1 MKEVIATTNAPSA
14 IGPYNQAI
22 AISPSKMLFV
32 SGQIGFDPK
41 TTLLVSENVEA
52 QTRQALANLAEVIQ
66 AAGFEKGHIVKTTI
80 FLKDM
85 NDFGKVN
92 AIYASFFE
100 QDPPARSTV
109 EVARLPKDAAFE
121 IEAIAAR

>member
-1 MKEVIATTNAPSA
+1 MKKIISTNNAPAA

-22 AISPSKMLFV
+22 QIGASTMLFV

-41 TTLLVSENVEA
+41 TTLLVSEDVKE
-52 QTRQALANLAEVIQ
+52 QTKQALMNLEAVIQ
-66 AAGFEKGHIVKTTI
+66 AADFKKEHIVKTTI

-85 NDFGKVN
+85 NDFAKVN
-92 AIYASFFE
+92 EVYASFFE
-100 QDPPARSTV
+100 KDQPARSTI
-109 EVARLPKDAAFE
+109 EVARLPKDAAVE